1 MIGLRTLVFI
11 VGIALVVWILLRLSK
26 ARSVASRP
34 GKQVSNMVRCARCGT
49 YIPFDEA
56 VPSRGKYYCSKAHR
70 DEDR

>member
-11 VGIALVVWILLRLSK
+11 VGIALVVWILRRLSK
-26 ARSVASRP
+26 GRSVASRP
-34 GKQVSNMVRCARCGT
+34 GKQVSNMVRCAHCGT

-56 VPSRGKYYCSKAHR
+56 LQAHGKYYCSKAHR